1 MEEVSITV
9 KYLVNIGE
17 ITGKRKEE
25 LRFPRGTVLRDLADW
40 LKETYNL
47 DVPNPRIMTALN
59 GKGWAQYPEELD
71 TRINDGDTILLF
83 PPVSGG

>member
-17 ITGKRKEE
+17 LTGKRKEE
-25 LRFPRGTVLRDLADW
+25 LRFPSGTVLKDFAEW
-40 LKETYNL
+40 LKKQYDL
-47 DVPNPRIMTALN
+47 DVPNPKIMTALN
-59 GKGWAQYPEELD
+59 GKGWNQYPDRLE
-71 TRINDGDTILLF
+71 TRMNNGDTILLF